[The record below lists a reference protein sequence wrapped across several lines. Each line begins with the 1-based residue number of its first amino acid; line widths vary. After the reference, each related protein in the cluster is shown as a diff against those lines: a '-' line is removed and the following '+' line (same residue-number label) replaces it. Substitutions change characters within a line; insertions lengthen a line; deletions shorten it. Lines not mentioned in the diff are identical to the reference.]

1 MTGPLRRS
9 ANGGGVFLGLK
20 MHFPSPL
27 RCSRGFGVVLGVLFW
42 AWMGCCPGW
51 VFVSR
56 VCFLGATYELGALYP
71 LYLSRP
77 FGFFDIQHYLS
88 KK

>member
-1 MTGPLRRS
+1 
-9 ANGGGVFLGLK
+9 
-20 MHFPSPL
+20 
-27 RCSRGFGVVLGVLFW
+27 
-42 AWMGCCPGW
+42 MGCCSGW

-77 FGFFDIQHYLS
+77 FGFFIYNVTYKKKKS
-88 KK
+88 KKNSGFGN